1 MTSGSQARGG
11 FLRVLLGDLPAT
23 KLLIGLCLLVFAAA
37 VAVDRRLPIGFNG
50 PEAFRISTMYR
61 FGVLAPWIAKHEPW
75 RVLSAVFLHFS
86 VLHLGMNLWGLFSLG
101 RVLETTFGQARSV
114 LLFLAAGVAGFVI
127 SVAWD
132 GFSGYAPT
140 AGASGGV
147 FGQLGGVIGILLAR
161 RLPDWKALL
170 WQNLLYAV
178 VLGFMVRVNNAAHLG
193 GLVVGFAV
201 GYLFEKERAYLAAK
215 EPVRLLTTRV
225 FGVLAVL
232 GVFASVASVALSIES
247 TSTRLVREREQV
259 LDG

>member
-1 MTSGSQARGG
+1 
-11 FLRVLLGDLPAT
+11 
-23 KLLIGLCLLVFAAA
+23 
-37 VAVDRRLPIGFNG
+37 
-50 PEAFRISTMYR
+50 
-61 FGVLAPWIAKHEPW
+61 
-75 RVLSAVFLHFS
+75 
-86 VLHLGMNLWGLFSLG
+86 
-101 RVLETTFGQARSV
+101 
-114 LLFLAAGVAGFVI
+114 VAGFVI

-132 GFSGYAPT
+132 GFSGYSPT

-178 VLGFMVRVNNAAHLG
+178 ALGFMVRVNNAAHLG
-193 GLVVGFAV
+193 GLVVGFAG

-232 GVFASVASVALSIES
+232 GVLASVASVALSIES